1 VAIRTRTVRTA
12 DGRASIEMPVQ
23 PWHGAADTAVPP
35 AFGHWLAGRI
45 GGAEAHF
52 PAEDDHGSIH
62 DNHLAEAYE
71 WLRYHI

>member
-1 VAIRTRTVRTA
+1 MHPGQWLPSARCRGDSTP
-12 DGRASIEMPVQ
+12 GSVQ